1 MLPIGYQRQVYSI
14 FTNRRFADP
23 NYFDTQVLEFTIKIP
38 PNHYMNFNSVHICPP
53 IWIKSKA
60 DNNNQLPARM
70 VMVSNFSALWL
81 KEVDIK
87 RYGGDLQ
94 ILPIGNTTELY
105 KYSDEILEHM
115 PKDSLKTFENTLLYF
130 KKKFVLEGNSRDR
143 SQNNV
148 NDEDDRSDPNLTER
162 ITKFRT

>member
-1 MLPIGYQRQVYSI
+1 
-14 FTNRRFADP
+14 
-23 NYFDTQVLEFTIKIP
+23 
-38 PNHYMNFNSVHICPP
+38 
-53 IWIKSKA
+53 
-60 DNNNQLPARM
+60 M